1 MTKIIKT
8 FDVSLDT
15 LVNVPICD
23 NWEKLAKE
31 RFIQI
36 LQNDQVVFNPEVYEE
51 DSSYM
56 DQSRRVEKVIETPEK
71 IEEIIKREGGE

>member
-1 MTKIIKT
+1 MSKTIKT

-23 NWEKLAKE
+23 HWEKLAKE

-36 LQNDQVVFNPEVYEE
+36 LQNDQVDFNPEVYEE

-56 DQSRRVEKVIETPEK
+56 DQSRRVEKVIETPKK

>member
-71 IEEIIKREGGE
+71 IKEIIKREGGE

>member
-36 LQNDQVVFNPEVYEE
+36 LQNDQVDFNPEVYEE

-71 IEEIIKREGGE
+71 IKEIIKREGGE

>member
-36 LQNDQVVFNPEVYEE
+36 LQNDQVDFNPEVYEE